1 MGEAQN
7 LPVAPPWTSNRAASQ
22 PGGQTDDLAPQIELL
37 KKEIELATQ
46 QVNDVAERHK
56 NGVAGTEAVIER
68 QKELAG
74 LQRELARLQKDLP
87 AFEKA
92 INQQLA
98 LVKQLQDAQQQ
109 RVAVGVDTGDSLL
122 DLRREVLRL
131 QRELAAQRNSVTLN
145 KNAPTAKEDAE
156 KARADQLQKLRD
168 ELDTLSAKYGEQ
180 HPAMRSVRDRIEK
193 INAAGGPARRDLT
206 ISAPRA
212 GLIIRVLIGEGAQ
225 IRKGQRL
232 IEFDRREEET
242 LLGRAR
248 ARLQGAKAELNVQE
262 ITAKK
267 AALDYDRAKELGSQ
281 KLISQEELASKEQNV
296 ALAQANVTKAAAALT
311 LTEHEL
317 RQAELDVEM
326 RTIAAPRDGTVMA
339 LPAQEGAYVSV
350 KDPLLTI
357 GN

>member
-1 MGEAQN
+1 
-7 LPVAPPWTSNRAASQ
+7 
-22 PGGQTDDLAPQIELL
+22 LL
-37 KKEIELATQ
+37 KKEIELASQ

-56 NGVAGTEAVIER
+56 NGIAGNEAVIER

-74 LQRELARLQKDLP
+74 LQRELARLQNDLP
-87 AFEKA
+87 AFETA

-98 LVKQLQDAQQQ
+98 LVKQLQDAHQQ

-145 KNAPTAKEDAE
+145 KNAPDATARENAE
-156 KARADQLQKLRD
+156 KDRAAQLQELRAQ
-168 ELDTLSAKYGEQ
+168 LDTLRGTYGEQ
-180 HPAMRSVRDRIEK
+180 HPAIRSVRDRIEK
-193 INAAGGPARRDLT
+193 ISAAGGPARRELT

-212 GLIIRVLIGEGAQ
+212 GVITRVLIEEGAQ
-225 IRKGQRL
+225 IKKGQRL
-232 IEFDRREEET
+232 IEFDSREEET
-242 LLGRAR
+242 RLGRAR
-248 ARLQGAKAELNVQE
+248 AQLQGAQADLKVQE

-267 AALDYDRAKELGSQ
+267 ATLDYDRAKELGSQ
-281 KLISQEELASKEQNV
+281 KLISQEELASKEQSV
-296 ALAQANVTKAAAALT
+296 ALAQANVTKAAAALVS
-311 LTEHEL
+311 TEHEL
-317 RQAELDVEM
+317 RQAELDMEM

-357 GN
+357 GK